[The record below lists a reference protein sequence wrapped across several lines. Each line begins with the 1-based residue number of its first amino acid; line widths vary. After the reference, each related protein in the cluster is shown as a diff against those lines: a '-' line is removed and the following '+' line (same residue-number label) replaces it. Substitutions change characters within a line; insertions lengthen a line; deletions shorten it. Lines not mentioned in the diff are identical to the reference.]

1 MTDQDHL
8 DRIDALTRN
17 ARNTWFALLA
27 ALVFVTIT
35 LMSVE
40 HIDFYGVD
48 RATQLPLVNVDVP
61 TRYFF
66 VAAPILIAAIYGYFH
81 LYLIRLWD
89 ALGAAPARINSIRL
103 GDAVTPWLVTDAA
116 LHFRRRM
123 RCDNSTTPRTL
134 EGGAMLLNFLLAW
147 GFGLIILYFTWQLSM
162 PARTFWMTAIAAIC
176 FAVSNITGASSIA
189 MMARRMR
196 RPAGSAPPALWAT
209 GGQVLGLLIGGV
221 ALLWTSHQQTEGPIA
236 RLAHLDLS
244 GENIVE
250 RPAGWL
256 SHGDARAEFRANWC
270 KREAVEDCSDLGVR
284 EAAFTAEFNRRRQA
298 AISDMRHPDWHAPSG
313 RPTNMDFRKA
323 ILAKSS
329 LTGANLSGA
338 QMEGAFLWG
347 AQMEG
352 ADLWAAQME
361 GAIFDYAKLTGV
373 KAAYILLQE
382 TNLSMS
388 ANNGGM
394 LRFVDLTGAEFDG
407 STDFRNAFLDGSVR
421 MTDAFRQQMGK
432 PCQWHNDVI
441 EDDATFYGRWRGW
454 IEAAP
459 SNVDPPH
466 WEWIAPEGFEGVE
479 AIKPDQGC
487 AWKTGPMPDTDT
499 Q

>member
-8 DRIDALTRN
+8 DRINALTRN
-17 ARNTWFALLA
+17 ARSTWFALLA
-27 ALVFVTIT
+27 ALVFVGIT
-35 LMSVE
+35 LMGVE

-66 VAAPILIAAIYGYFH
+66 VAAPILITAIYGYFH

-89 ALGAAPARINSIRL
+89 ALGAAPARINGIRL

-123 RCDNSTTPRTL
+123 RRDNSTTPRTL

-162 PARTFWMTAIAAIC
+162 PARTFWMSAIAAIC
-176 FAVSNITGASSIA
+176 FAVSIITGASSIA

-209 GGQVLGLLIGGV
+209 GGQIFGLLIGGV

-250 RPAGWL
+250 RRAGWL

-270 KREAVEDCSDLGVR
+270 RREAVEDCSDLGTR
-284 EAAFTAEFNRRRQA
+284 EAAFAAEFQRRRDA
-298 AISDMRHPDWHAPSG
+298 AIADMRRPDWHAPSG
-313 RPTNMDFRKA
+313 RPTNMDFRNP
-323 ILAKSS
+323 ILANSF
-329 LTGANLSGA
+329 LTGANLSEA
-338 QMEGAFLWG
+338 QMEGASLWG
-347 AQMEG
+347 ALMEG
-352 ADLWAAQME
+352 AM
-361 GAIFDYAKLTGV
+361 FDYTRLTGV
-373 KAAYILLQE
+373 KTAYN
-382 TNLSMS
+382 TFADTTLSMS
-388 ANNGGM
+388 TNNGGM
-394 LRFVDLTGAEFDG
+394 LRFVDLTGVEFDG
-407 STDFRNAFLDGSVR
+407 GTDFRNAFLDGSVR
-421 MTDAFRQQMGK
+421 MTDAFRQQMGDS
-432 PCQWHNDVI
+432 CQWHDDVI
-441 EDDATFYGRWRGW
+441 EDDEIFYGRWRGW
-454 IEAAP
+454 IEATP
-459 SNVDPPH
+459 SSPFALQI
-466 WEWIAPEGFEGVE
+466 WASIAPEGFEDVE
-479 AIKPDQGC
+479 AIEPDQGC
-487 AWKTGPMPDTDT
+487 VWKTGPMPDTDA